1 LIRPALLLVSLSLA
15 SLALAQGRLASYPG
29 HDVATQVRPQLNRL
43 AGVTRVNGV
52 WTSPH
57 RFVFNTPDGW
67 RAWEPG
73 FAATQTAEQPAA
85 GSGSGVRNV
94 ARGRQFTEM
103 TASDGAKAIYRGG
116 NLYLVEDGNERA
128 LTTDGDEAKG
138 IKFGS
143 ASWVYG
149 EELGQN
155 QAFGFSPDG
164 RFLWYYRFDESQVPI
179 YFLAL
184 GQREIHTQLYPERYP
199 KPGDPNPQVDLFVY
213 DRQGRTHAPVK
224 VRNAAFDNGVGHYVF
239 DIGWLPDGRLSFR
252 RSDRRQS
259 VLEYCAAVPSTGQ
272 VTTLVRDENPGGW
285 CETDFPVSFTPD
297 GELLWISERSGF
309 ANYESIRL
317 SDGRRTV
324 LTQHPFEVRQI
335 ILQTPAKMFYMALGG
350 EVAGS
355 PQLFVLDRRTGQ
367 TKRLTDPAFSHRVT
381 PSPDGSHFAVVS
393 ESADQPPVS
402 RIIDAEGKELFV
414 LARNEAP
421 DLSSVGY
428 RPVQPF
434 TFKAAD
440 GNTTLHG
447 VLHYPH
453 NFDPAKKY
461 PVIASVYG
469 GPLSAFSTGFQNSY
483 RTPNGLCDYGFFV
496 VELENR
502 GTQGRG
508 REFKNAMYRRMHV
521 TVEDM
526 AAGIRSLSRF
536 PGVDLQRVGIEG
548 TSYGGYASL
557 LALVRHPDVFHAAV
571 SSSCVSDWRNYDTT
585 YTERYMD
592 LLENNPSGYQE
603 SAAKYASQL
612 QGALLIYYGTADD
625 NTHPSNTLQVVAALQ
640 QAGKTFEVQVGPD
653 RGHSGV
659 DRRRMIEFFIEHL
672 VMGRPG
678 AVAAP

>member
-1 LIRPALLLVSLSLA
+1 
-15 SLALAQGRLASYPG
+15 
-29 HDVATQVRPQLNRL
+29 
-43 AGVTRVNGV
+43 
-52 WTSPH
+52 
-57 RFVFNTPDGW
+57 
-67 RAWEPG
+67 
-73 FAATQTAEQPAA
+73 
-85 GSGSGVRNV
+85 
-94 ARGRQFTEM
+94 
-103 TASDGAKAIYRGG
+103 
-116 NLYLVEDGNERA
+116 
-128 LTTDGDEAKG
+128 
-138 IKFGS
+138 
-143 ASWVYG
+143 
-149 EELGQN
+149 
-155 QAFGFSPDG
+155 
-164 RFLWYYRFDESQVPI
+164 
-179 YFLAL
+179 
-184 GQREIHTQLYPERYP
+184 
-199 KPGDPNPQVDLFVY
+199 
-213 DRQGRTHAPVK
+213 
-224 VRNAAFDNGVGHYVF
+224 
-239 DIGWLPDGRLSFR
+239 
-252 RSDRRQS
+252 
-259 VLEYCAAVPSTGQ
+259 
-272 VTTLVRDENPGGW
+272 
-285 CETDFPVSFTPD
+285 
-297 GELLWISERSGF
+297 
-309 ANYESIRL
+309 
-317 SDGRRTV
+317 
-324 LTQHPFEVRQI
+324 
-335 ILQTPAKMFYMALGG
+335 
-350 EVAGS
+350 
-355 PQLFVLDRRTGQ
+355 
-367 TKRLTDPAFSHRVT
+367 
-381 PSPDGSHFAVVS
+381 
-393 ESADQPPVS
+393 
-402 RIIDAEGKELFV
+402 
-414 LARNEAP
+414 
-421 DLSSVGY
+421 VGY